1 MHSHLQ
7 APDSETG
14 SNTRSGRLKANL
26 LSASVNSKR
35 LMAIS
40 TRLMVISTALV
51 ISYGAHA
58 DAILEGERFNPVT
71 ATQGMVST
79 SHTLAT
85 DVALQVLKDGGNA
98 VDAAVTAGFA
108 LAVTQ
113 PRSGNIG
120 GGGFM
125 LIAPGDGAVPEAI
138 DYRETAPAAAT
149 EDLFL
154 DEDGK
159 VVQNRSRFT
168 HKAAGVPGTVAGL
181 ALALERHG
189 SISLKQA
196 LAPAIKLASDGFI
209 VPRRFSEGLEQARDR
224 MTRWPATLETFYKED
239 GSAWQPGER
248 FRQPE
253 LATTLQRIAD
263 QGTDGFYKG
272 ETARL
277 IAEEMARH
285 DGLITEADL
294 VGYKPAVRTPVHG
307 TYRGYDIY
315 SMSPPSSGGVHIVQI
330 LNILEGFPIA
340 EFGHNSASAIHH
352 MAEAM
357 KLAYADRTQY
367 LGDTD
372 FVDVPVAGLISKG
385 YAEELRGTIRADK
398 TRPASEIKPG
408 QPAAYE
414 SPETTHFSVVDR
426 WGNAVSNTYTINFS
440 YGSGI
445 TVAGAGFLLNN
456 EMDDFSAKPGVPNA
470 YGLIGGAANKIEPGK
485 RMLSSMSP
493 TVVRK
498 DGRNFLVTG
507 SPGGSRI
514 ITTTLQVIMNVIDHG
529 MNIQSAVSVP
539 RIHHQWLP
547 DQIRV
552 EQGISADTVKLLES
566 KGHTVVTDSAM
577 GAIQSIMIGED
588 GTLYGGADPRRSTSS
603 AMGF

>member
-1 MHSHLQ
+1 MVIS
-7 APDSETG
+7 T
-14 SNTRSGRLKANL
+14 
-26 LSASVNSKR
+26 R

-40 TRLMVISTALV
+40 AGLV

-58 DAILEGERFNPVT
+58 EAILEGERFNPVT

-125 LIAPGDGAVPEAI
+125 LIAPGDGAAPEAI

-154 DEDGK
+154 DDDGN

-189 SISLKQA
+189 SISLQQA
-196 LAPAIKLASDGFI
+196 LAPAIKLASDGFV
-209 VPRRFSEGLEQARDR
+209 VPRRFSEGLEQARER

-248 FRQPE
+248 FRQPK
-253 LATTLQRIAD
+253 LAATLQRIAN

-272 ETARL
+272 KTARL
-277 IAEEMARH
+277 IAQEMASN

-294 VGYKPAVRTPVHG
+294 ASYKPVIRTPVHG

-330 LNILEGFPIA
+330 LNILEGFPIG

-372 FVDVPVAGLISKG
+372 FVDVPVEGLISKG
-385 YAEELRGTIRADK
+385 YAEELRSTIKADK

-529 MNIQSAVSVP
+529 MNMQSAVSVP

-552 EQGISADTVKLLES
+552 EQGISADTVKLLQS

>member
-1 MHSHLQ
+1 MYSHSQ
-7 APDSETG
+7 EPNSKTG
-14 SNTRSGRLKANL
+14 SNTRSGRLKANVL
-26 LSASVNSKR
+26 GTVAISPR

-40 TRLMVISTALV
+40 ARLMVISVGLV
-51 ISYGAHA
+51 VSYSSHA
-58 DAILEGERFNPVT
+58 NAILEGERFNPAI
-71 ATQGMVST
+71 ATQGMVAT

-85 DVALQVLKDGGNA
+85 EVALQVLKDGGNA

-125 LIAPGDGAVPEAI
+125 LIAPGDGAEPEAI

-154 DEDGK
+154 DEDGN
-159 VVQNRSRFT
+159 VDQNRSRFT

-181 ALALERHG
+181 ALALKRHG

-196 LAPAIKLASDGFI
+196 LAPAIKLASDGFV
-209 VPRRFSEGLEQARDR
+209 VPRRFNEGLEQARER
-224 MTRWPATLETFYKED
+224 MTRWPATLKTFYNED

-253 LATTLQRIAD
+253 LAATLQRIAD

-277 IAEEMARH
+277 IADEMARH

-294 VGYKPAVRTPVHG
+294 AGYEPAIRTPVQG

-372 FVDVPVAGLISKG
+372 FVDVPVAGLISKD
-385 YAEELRGTIRADK
+385 YADELRGTIKADK

-408 QPAAYE
+408 QPAVYE

-566 KGHTVVTDSAM
+566 KGHTVVADSAM

-603 AMGF
+603 AQGF